1 MTKGNAIRYY
11 RKYTG
16 AEQYIIGFLHQHI
29 LWAIQVEEIMP
40 RYMTMK
46 AESKGHAEKLQ
57 MDLKAKHKK
66 ELIKKGA
73 TPLCTEEE
81 FLAMNDMHNKGF
93 TFERY
98 IFELN
103 GQGETWARNNVGF
116 EKCGDININGAEIQI
131 KFQNAQIVAVPTL
144 HRLQKEKRKNI

>member
-103 GQGETWARNNVGF
+103 GQGEQWERDNVGF
-116 EKCGDININGAEIQI
+116 WVCGDININGVETQV

-144 HRLQKEKRKNI
+144 HRLQKEKEKI